1 MLARI
6 VFSWILKVGI
16 KVQEKKTSVV
26 VLLRRKI
33 RQFHFVIVQR
43 RHGNAQ
49 KSVMLVQSCF
59 FALIS
64 NLLVFCRSRCPRR
77 RPCLSSL

>member
-6 VFSWILKVGI
+6 VWSWILKVCI

-26 VLLRRKI
+26 VLLKRKI

-49 KSVMLVQSCF
+49 KVVFLLWYQTYWF
-59 FALIS
+59 FAV
-64 NLLVFCRSRCPRR
+64 LVA
-77 RPCLSSL
+77 LAVVVA